1 MVNDG
6 SASADSADQQPTH
19 QPTSHRL
26 AFHDRLAQLDEDP
39 QVLASRIAQ
48 HCSLR
53 DFGPLPGTEKR
64 FRHRTSSCRI
74 GGLVLSGGY
83 SSPLMGEIGG
93 WEGVAQI
100 DLVLDGEILYGHEG
114 RETLVNQQCP
124 LFFSP
129 GHDYTCKIDH
139 YFNGV
144 IFHVNIQRL
153 LQTAAAIAGM
163 GVSGRRFA
171 GYLDHIRAVSTCH
184 SRTSQLLKVLTHT
197 FKLLD
202 NPELEMLG
210 HLQHLQLDDLIYR
223 NLALILCPKLE
234 TVAQSDA
241 IQLGQRER
249 IFEDLLE
256 WARANLHQPINL
268 TQLEQRSG
276 YSRRSLQHAF
286 QQRFGCGPIQWIRHQ
301 RLDQARQALLH
312 PEPDDSVGRIAA
324 RYGFSSLAMFSRDFS
339 NHFGLRPS
347 ELLREG
353 FSQQRSD

>member
-1 MVNDG
+1 MNSP
-6 SASADSADQQPTH
+6 SARFTDQPAT
-19 QPTSHRL
+19 HRL
-26 AFHDRLAQLDEDP
+26 AFHDRLAQVDEDP
-39 QVLASRIAQ
+39 QVLANRIAQ

-64 FRHRTSSCRI
+64 FLHRTSSCQA
-74 GGLVLSGGY
+74 GDLLLSGGY
-83 SSPLMGEIGG
+83 SSPLMGRIGG
-93 WEGVAQI
+93 WDGVGQI
-100 DLVLDGEILYGHEG
+100 DLILDGEILYGHEG
-114 RETLVNQQCP
+114 RETLVNQQRP

-129 GHDYTCKIDH
+129 GDEYTYKIER

-144 IFHVNIQRL
+144 IFHVNLQRL

-163 GVSGRRFA
+163 GISERRFA
-171 GYLDHIRAVSTCH
+171 GSLDHIRAVSTRD
-184 SRTSQLLKVLTHT
+184 SRTAQLLKVLTHT

-210 HLQHLQLDDLIYR
+210 QLQHLQIDDLIYR
-223 NLALILCPKLE
+223 NLALILCPQIE
-234 TVAQSDA
+234 TLAKPDA
-241 IQLGQRER
+241 IQIGQRER
-249 IFEDLLE
+249 ILEDLLE

-276 YSRRSLQHAF
+276 YSRRSLQLVF
-286 QQRFGCGPIQWIRHQ
+286 QQRFGCGPIQWIRRQ
-301 RLDQARQALLH
+301 RLEQARQALLH

-324 RYGFSSLAMFSRDFS
+324 RYGFSSLAVFSRDFS

-353 FSQQRSD
+353 LSQQN